1 MAVAVM
7 AVEAMA
13 VIRAGHPQ
21 RGRIVPSIHIIRGSL
36 GDADFPHLQPSKKGE
51 YRGVV
56 ELAALPGVGHA
67 PL

>member
-13 VIRAGHPQ
+13 VSRTGHPQ
-21 RGRIVPSIHIIRGSL
+21 RGGIVPSIHIIRRPP
-36 GDADFPHLQPSKKGE
+36 GDADLPHLQPSKKGE
-51 YRGVV
+51 YRSVF
-56 ELAALPGVGHA
+56 ERAALPGVGHA